1 MNKKMT
7 VQTQR
12 GVAYCVL
19 SDERSVDEQIL
30 ELFGYDGKHG
40 MWAGIEGE
48 TIKVM
53 DYFVQE
59 TIATFPILSVED
71 TDEPVSLKW
80 TPVLVSPDG
89 GMPS

>member
-12 GVAYCVL
+12 GVAYFVL

-48 TIKVM
+48 TVKVM

-59 TIATFPILSVED
+59 TIAAFPILSVED

-80 TPVLVSPDG
+80 SCVLVSPDG
-89 GMPS
+89 GLPS

>member
-7 VQTQR
+7 VKT
-12 GVAYCVL
+12 GLGIATCVL
-19 SDERSVDEQIL
+19 SDRRSMDEQIS
-30 ELFGYDGKHG
+30 ELFGYGGKHG
-40 MWAGIEGE
+40 MWAGIEGG

-71 TDEPVSLKW
+71 TDDPVSLKW
-80 TPVLVSPDG
+80 SYVLVSPDG
-89 GMPS
+89 GLPS

>member
-12 GVAYCVL
+12 GIAYCVL
-19 SDERSVDEQIL
+19 SDRRGVDEQIS

-48 TIKVM
+48 NIKVM

-59 TIATFPILSVED
+59 TLATFPILSVED

-80 TPVLVSPDG
+80 NYVLVSPDG
-89 GMPS
+89 GLPS

>member
-7 VQTQR
+7 VKTEL
-12 GVAYCVL
+12 GIATCVL
-19 SDERSVDEQIL
+19 SDEKSAYEQIL

-40 MWAGIEGE
+40 MWAGIEGD
-48 TIKVM
+48 TVKVM

-59 TIATFPILSVED
+59 TVATFPILSVED

-89 GMPS
+89 GLPS

>member
-7 VQTQR
+7 VKTQR
-12 GVAYCVL
+12 GIAYVVL
-19 SDERSVDEQIL
+19 SDARSVDEQIL
-30 ELFGYDGKHG
+30 EVFGYDGKHG

-48 TIKVM
+48 AIKVM

-59 TIATFPILSVED
+59 TLATFPILSVED

-80 TPVLVSPDG
+80 NYVLVAPEG
-89 GMPS
+89 GLPS